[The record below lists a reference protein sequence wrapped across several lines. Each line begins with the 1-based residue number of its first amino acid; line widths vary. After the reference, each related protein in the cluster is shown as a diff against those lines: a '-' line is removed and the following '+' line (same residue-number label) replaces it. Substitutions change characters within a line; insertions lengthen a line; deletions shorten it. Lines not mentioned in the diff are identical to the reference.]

1 MTKMKLI
8 GAVAVIASALT
19 AGSALAECTDAQT
32 VAIGK
37 SAAKLAA
44 AEASKDASIQKDRL
58 VKVYDCEAEGT
69 SASAE
74 FAYAYV
80 SNNVLKTVYGRI
92 ETTDGKVSTFEME
105 KFSTV
110 ATREDTYEETQYGS
124 FSIN

>member
-8 GAVAVIASALT
+8 SAVAVIAGALT

-32 VAIGK
+32 VALGK
-37 SAAKLAA
+37 AAAKLAA

-58 VKVYDCEAEGT
+58 VKVYDCEVEAGAT
-69 SASAE
+69 SAE

-80 SNNVLKTVYGRI
+80 SNNTLKTVYGRI
-92 ETTDGKVSTFEME
+92 ETTDGKVTDFAME

-110 ATREDTYEETQYGS
+110 ATREDTYEETKYGS
-124 FSIN
+124 FPLN